1 MTLLTDKSTFHD
13 ALHLATRCAS
23 LMHQYSNSPYHWYT
37 RRVRDVYSCSFL
49 GVVLSSDHQLSV
61 EDTGAAWS
69 VLDQLFPADAA
80 QRPMEPGMRETL
92 LEKIV
97 TKARM
102 KKELRVHIPVGS
114 HLGEQ
119 PGYPAHIAAHPPA
132 TSSAEFGQ
140 RNAFNTAGN
149 IFEDWDSLVQ
159 EQIWPGAL
167 PAENNYWV

>member
-1 MTLLTDKSTFHD
+1 
-13 ALHLATRCAS
+13 
-23 LMHQYSNSPYHWYT
+23 MHQYATSPYNWYT
-37 RRVRDVYSCSFL
+37 RRIRDVYSCSFL
-49 GVVLSSDHQLSV
+49 AVILSSDHQLSA

-80 QRPMEPGMRETL
+80 ERPMEPGMRETL

-102 KKELRVHIPVGS
+102 KKELRVHIPVVS

-119 PGYPAHIAAHPPA
+119 TMHSSAGAYPAHIATHPPT
-132 TSSAEFGQ
+132 TSPGNFGQ
-140 RNAFNTAGN
+140 RSAYHSTGN

-159 EQIWPGAL
+159 EQIWPGAV
-167 PAENNYWV
+167 PSENNYWV